1 MFKQMRC
8 NGSLIVHYRDLL
20 SLTQL
25 QLAVKAM
32 VSERVVRKAE
42 AGESL
47 RRSSLEALAKALSSR
62 TLQLKGAD
70 LTCDPLAVAQALK
83 RTYTEYGSDVIRRC
97 AHILDPDIVIAIHTD
112 AQNIAFGGE
121 FHGLD
126 GMEKIIRDGTSQ
138 FHDKIVKSERW
149 SVDGNR
155 VMAFCQEVFKLK
167 GAEDAPPL
175 ETWLLHEY
183 TVDDGRLRRIDTY
196 IDSLAW
202 VRYLE
207 QTGATRKEVM
217 ESYQASVQV
226 Q

>member
-1 MFKQMRC
+1 MRC

-20 SLTQL
+20 NLTQL
-25 QLAVKAM
+25 QLAVKAA

-47 RRSSLEALAKALSSR
+47 RRSSLDALASALSSR
-62 TLQLKGAD
+62 TLQLKAVD
-70 LTCDPLAVAQALK
+70 LICDPLAVAQALK
-83 RTYTEYGSDVIRRC
+83 RTYTEYGSEVIRRC
-97 AHILDPDIVIAIHTD
+97 AHILSPDIVIAIHTD

-138 FHDKIVKSERW
+138 FHDKIVNSERW

-155 VMAFCQEVFKLK
+155 VMAFCQEVFILK
-167 GAEDAPPL
+167 GLQDAPPL
-175 ETWLLHEY
+175 ETWILHEY
-183 TVDDGRLRRIDTY
+183 TVDGGRLRRIDSY

-217 ESYQASVQV
+217 ESHQASIPP
-226 Q
+226 